1 MRTPLFLGTI
11 GLCLFDLGS
20 LKAFELRWE
29 AYVFA
34 SLLLASLGLLYAIAK
49 PLFPK
54 A

>member
-1 MRTPLFLGTI
+1 MRTPLFLGTL
-11 GLCLFDLGS
+11 GLALFDLGG

-34 SLLLASLGLLYAIAK
+34 SLLMASVGLLYALAK

-54 A
+54 P

>member
-1 MRTPLFLGTI
+1 MRTSLFLGTL
-11 GLCLFDLGS
+11 GLALFDLGS

-29 AYVFA
+29 AYIFG
-34 SLLLASLGLLYAIAK
+34 SLLVCSGTLLYLLAK

>member
-1 MRTPLFLGTI
+1 MRTSLFLGTL
-11 GLCLFDLGS
+11 GLALFDLGA

-29 AYVFA
+29 AYVFG
-34 SLLLASLGLLYAIAK
+34 SLLMASLGLLYALAK

>member
-1 MRTPLFLGTI
+1 MKPSLFLATL
-11 GLCLFDLGS
+11 GLALFDMGA

-29 AYVFA
+29 AYIFG
-34 SLLLASLGLLYAIAK
+34 SLLMASLGLLYALAK

>member
-1 MRTPLFLGTI
+1 MRNTLFFGTLG
-11 GLCLFDLGS
+11 LSLFDLGS

-29 AYVFA
+29 AYIFA
-34 SLLLASLGLLYAIAK
+34 SLLLATIGLLYALVK

>member
-1 MRTPLFLGTI
+1 MKTSIFLGTL
-11 GLCLFDLGS
+11 GLVLFDLGS

-29 AYVFA
+29 AYIFG
-34 SLLLASLGLLYAIAK
+34 SLLMASLGLLYALAR

>member
-1 MRTPLFLGTI
+1 MKTPIFLGTL
-11 GLCLFDLGS
+11 GLALFDLGS

-29 AYVFA
+29 AYIFA
-34 SLLLASLGLLYAIAK
+34 SLLLVTLGLLYAIAK